1 MVGGKWKKNLD
12 FWKSSILEEAYW
24 PTNAPC
30 PISGMEEEKFSL
42 KKLLDRDD
50 NTQKN
55 NTGIRDVQA
64 FIKLSCFKGLR
75 EVFLKTLR
83 RGKMSGFKVWGG

>member
-1 MVGGKWKKNLD
+1 MYIIDNLLKKERGVVGGKWKKNLD

-50 NTQKN
+50 NTQKIIQELG
-55 NTGIRDVQA
+55 TS
-64 FIKLSCFKGLR
+64 KLL
-75 EVFLKTLR
+75 LN
-83 RGKMSGFKVWGG
+83 